1 MAKIQEGGDLMDKNI
16 PFITKF
22 YKSMTSPKFY
32 IRFNQV
38 SLAAT
43 IIYLFAISLILGLIG
58 YIRPTLNYYR
68 FMDTMHHEVV
78 YDLPDFTFNNGILKV
93 DGKQP
98 ILLRK
103 SNYYILIDTTG
114 KTKVSDIEKYNKAVL
129 ILKDKAFI
137 KNEDK
142 PIDETRYSII
152 KFFKFNKN
160 QFIQAIYDFKAGSFI
175 ILICAP
181 VLFFVSNLFTA
192 FIVSMLGTLVN
203 ATLKAGIKYINLY
216 KLSVYSITT
225 STVLSCIRRVLGI
238 SIIFINYVY
247 IIIGFIYL
255 FLAIR
260 NILISE
266 AKNMEE

>member
-1 MAKIQEGGDLMDKNI
+1 MDKNI
-16 PFITKF
+16 SFVTKF

-32 IRFNQV
+32 IKFNQI
-38 SLAAT
+38 SLAAAVV
-43 IIYLFAISLILGLIG
+43 YLFTISLILGLIG

-68 FMDTMHHEVV
+68 FMDTIHHEVV
-78 YDLPDFTFNNGILKV
+78 YDFPEFNFSNGILKV

-103 SNYYILIDTTG
+103 SDYYILIDTTG
-114 KTKVSDIEKYNKAVL
+114 KTKVSDIEKYNKSVL

-137 KNEDK
+137 KNGDK

-152 KFFKFNKN
+152 KFLHFDKK
-160 QFIQAIYDFKAGSFI
+160 QFIQSMYDFKAGSFI
-175 ILICAP
+175 ILIAAP

-216 KLSVYSITT
+216 KLSIYSITT
-225 STVLSCIRRVLGI
+225 SMVLSCIRRILGI
-238 SIIFINYVY
+238 NIIFINYVY